1 MKKSGNT
8 RKFIRSNISIAIRL
22 WTSGVSPF
30 DAMVIDLSLNGI
42 LIRTDATLALGS
54 KCHIS
59 MLLGHYMHELPL
71 SAEGIVV
78 RVHDGMMAI
87 SFDAVAIES
96 SRELQDMI
104 VFHTD
109 DPEQCL
115 HEFEQVE
122 SGVNQAT
129 MINT

>member
-1 MKKSGNT
+1 MKKSGNS

-22 WTSGVSPF
+22 WASGVSPF
-30 DAMVIDLSLNGI
+30 DATVIDLSLNGI
-42 LIRTDATLALGS
+42 LIQTDATLAIGS

-59 MLLGHYMHELPL
+59 ILLGHYMHELPL
-71 SAEGIVV
+71 SADGVVV

-96 SRELQDMI
+96 SKELQNMI

-115 HEFEQVE
+115 REFEQAE
-122 SGVNQAT
+122 PGMNQAD
-129 MINT
+129 MRKV